1 MPLSIKKIIPILF
14 AFIAGALLP
23 FSFAPFAFWPL
34 AIVSPLCYLLLLE
47 FAQKHNGSTSNNPT
61 LALLLKLSFAYW
73 FGFYVF
79 GVSWVYVSIH
89 EYGYTPAPLAT
100 LLALCFALGL
110 ALVNLMQNYLYLRL
124 KLQNFVLVSFP
135 ALWVLMEW
143 FRSWFLSGFP
153 WLYTGYAF
161 IDSPLA
167 SLAPIGGVY
176 LLSFVSIFFSCV
188 LFIIVKFTF
197 NKKKTLK
204 DKLLFSFS
212 ISASVLLITTA
223 LLLKETSWV
232 TDKKEDKLLVHLV
245 QGNIAQHEKWLPKN
259 QRKILYTYNDL
270 IFESLK
276 DIESSYPDSAHL
288 IILPEA
294 AMPTLQSDLAWFFD
308 NIDQKA
314 KQQNTAVISGIF
326 YDENAKGFLSENIY
340 NSILVVGQGSGLYHK
355 QRLVPFGEYVP
366 LEGFIRGWIPFFDLP
381 FSSFTR
387 GSRNQAGLLAFDF
400 TIAPFICYEILYPEL
415 VFKHAQNA
423 DLLLTISNDAWFG
436 NSSGPEQHFQ
446 MARMRALELGKYLIR
461 TTNTGTTAIIDPQGR
476 VQKQLPK
483 NTRDIL
489 NAQVFKTQGH
499 TPFSQLGNSPILLLC
514 TCILILCLVL
524 THCSRVKT
532 KALGTSE

>member
-1 MPLSIKKIIPILF
+1 MPVLF
-14 AFIAGALLP
+14 AFVAGALLP
-23 FSFAPFAFWPL
+23 FAFAPVAFWPL
-34 AIVSPLCYLLLLE
+34 AIFSPLCYLLILE
-47 FAQKHNGSTSNNPT
+47 FAQKHSDSDNSKQT

-79 GVSWVYVSIH
+79 GVSWVYISIH
-89 EYGYTPAPLAT
+89 EYGYTPAPLAA
-100 LLALCFALGL
+100 LLALLFALGL
-110 ALVNLMQNYLYLRL
+110 ALVNLLQNFLYLRL
-124 KLQNFVLVSFP
+124 KLQAFMLVSFP

-167 SLAPIGGVY
+167 SLAPVGGVY

-188 LFIIVKFTF
+188 LFVVIQFIF
-197 NKKKTLK
+197 NKENNLK
-204 DKLLFSFS
+204 NKLLLTLA
-212 ISASVLLITTA
+212 ISASVLILSSA
-223 LLLKETSWV
+223 FLLKEKSWV
-232 TDKKEDKLLVHLV
+232 SNKKDDKLFVHLV

-270 IFESLK
+270 IFKSLR
-276 DIESSYPDSAHL
+276 DIESSYPDEAHL
-288 IILPEA
+288 VVLPEA
-294 AMPTLQSDLAWFFD
+294 AMPTLQSDLDWFFD
-308 NIDQKA
+308 NIDKEA

-326 YDENAKGFLSENIY
+326 YDEDAKGFLADNIY
-340 NSILVVGQGSGLYHK
+340 NSIIAVGQGSGLYHK

-366 LEGFIRGWIPFFDLP
+366 LEDFIRGWIPFFDLP

-387 GSRNQAGLLAFDF
+387 GSKNQKGLQAFDF

-415 VFKHAQNA
+415 VFKHARDA
-423 DLLLTISNDAWFG
+423 DFLLTISNDAWFG

-461 TTNTGTTAIIDPQGR
+461 TTNTGTTAVIDPQGR
-476 VQKQLPK
+476 VQNQLSK

-489 NAQVFKTQGH
+489 SAQVFKTQGH
-499 TPFSQLGNSPILLLC
+499 TPFSHWGNTPILLLC
-514 TCILILCLVL
+514 VCIVILCLL
-524 THCSRVKT
+524 FSALYARKSRR
-532 KALGTSE
+532 LD